1 MPRYA
6 ITEKA
11 GRFVAGQSN
20 TGVGS
25 VLVLTDKQAE
35 HELRLGTL
43 IALDRAPRASSRRED
58 PVEQPAMAEPEVAEQ
73 AAQEAA
79 PLATG
84 PDTEA
89 PEVFHT
95 TRRRRGKRQE

>member
-11 GRFVAGQSN
+11 GRFVAGRNN

-25 VLVLTDKQAE
+25 VLMLAEKQAE

-43 IALDRAPRASSRRED
+43 IALDRAPRASSREGD
-58 PVEQPAMAEPEVAEQ
+58 PEETSATAEPEQ
-73 AAQEAA
+73 AVHKAA
-79 PLATG
+79 PPDAGSG
-84 PDTEA
+84 PQA
-89 PEVFHT
+89 PEVTNT
-95 TRRRRGKRQE
+95 TRKRRGKRRE

>member
-11 GRFVAGQSN
+11 GRFVAGRNN

-25 VLVLTDKQAE
+25 VLMLAEKQAE

-43 IALDRAPRASSRRED
+43 IALDRKPRASSRRED
-58 PVEQPAMAEPEVAEQ
+58 PGELPARVGPEQ
-73 AAQEAA
+73 AVQEVSPPIASA
-79 PLATG
+79 DATAS
-84 PDTEA
+84 EA
-89 PEVFHT
+89 KT
-95 TRRRRGKRQE
+95 ATRKRRGKRQE